1 MDNKT
6 TSAGKHKCHGE
17 VLSNIA
23 AELRRLMTT
32 SPMAVLVRE
41 EALRK
46 SGTAASGK
54 VLSILNKVVGVA
66 DLYAWAFGG
75 REFVE
80 IPPQTVKK
88 AVTDDANA
96 EKEVVAAALEQF
108 VGKHDY
114 ACDDESDAVAV
125 GIAWLLQQGMLD
137 NPYEKPKKPSK
148 RKADSS

>member
-1 MDNKT
+1 MSNVDNKT

-23 AELRRLMTT
+23 TELRRLLV
-32 SPMAVLVRE
+32 SYPMATLVRE

-54 VLSILNKVVGVA
+54 VLSILNKVVGVS
-66 DLYAWAFGG
+66 DLYAWAFGN
-75 REFVE
+75 REFEE

-88 AVTDDANA
+88 AVTNDANA
-96 EKEVVAAALEQF
+96 EKEEVASALEQF
-108 VGKHDY
+108 VGKQEY

-125 GIAWLLQQGMLD
+125 GIAWLIHHEIID
-137 NPYEKPKKPSK
+137 SPYPAKK
-148 RKADSS
+148 

>member
-6 TSAGKHKCHGE
+6 TAAGKHKCHGE

-23 AELRRLMTT
+23 TEMHRLFSSYPDAT
-32 SPMAVLVRE
+32 LVRE

-54 VLSILNKVVGVA
+54 VLSILNKVVGVS
-66 DLYAWAFGG
+66 DLYAWAYGN
-75 REFVE
+75 REFLE

-88 AVTDDANA
+88 AVTNDANA
-96 EKEVVAAALEQF
+96 EKDVVAACLEQF
-108 VGKHDY
+108 VGKHEY

-125 GIAWLLQQGMLD
+125 GVAWLIHNNMID
-137 NPYEKPKKPSK
+137 SPYKKDGAK
-148 RKADSS
+148 